1 MFHMTFGFEHCK
13 KNFQLY
19 EIFSVRQWTD
29 WHIYDLIW
37 YWTRPAD
44 IPTFP
49 AYFVWREA
57 GEFAVICLGCLISFA
72 NRNYLRIP
80 YLTNHC
86 WQISGFSLH
95 EQNLKVKLYYLSSG
109 KHHTALFCFSTFT
122 FFVNCLWLLVRLRL
136 QIPASFVHS
145 FGCFYQCCAIVNL
158 KWNGYVKRV
167 AFIPQILRPL
177 QINSLIYQGLFYFL
191 NITVRWVRKQS
202 AFSAYSQWA
211 TIKKKDYCEFMQ
223 LYYVFET
230 AVVI

>member
-1 MFHMTFGFEHCK
+1 MKLSRSGSGLTGISKITSGFGKDLLISPPSQLTFFSGEH
-13 KNFQLY
+13 
-19 EIFSVRQWTD
+19 
-29 WHIYDLIW
+29 
-37 YWTRPAD
+37 
-44 IPTFP
+44 
-49 AYFVWREA
+49 

-109 KHHTALFCFSTFT
+109 KHHTLHYFPFHYICLHPSTFT
-122 FFVNCLWLLVRLRL
+122 FFVICLWLLVRLRL

-145 FGCFYQCCAIVNL
+145 FGCFYYCCAIVKL

-191 NITVRWVRKQS
+191 NITVRWVKKQS
-202 AFSAYSQWA
+202 AFPAYSQWA
-211 TIKKKDYCEFMQ
+211 TIKKK
-223 LYYVFET
+223 LL
-230 AVVI
+230 